1 LALCFQT
8 SVIALATLGH
18 LQFKNGVSTKME
30 KSFEKK
36 GEKKM
41 AVGFKE
47 SKRFDC
53 FFFFFLS

>member
-1 LALCFQT
+1 
-8 SVIALATLGH
+8 
-18 LQFKNGVSTKME
+18 ME